1 MRLYL
6 STPSVVFHV
15 LDWSYSVSLLCWAAM
30 FLGMIVPK
38 ALMPLEPKN
47 LQRRW
52 RYELSEEHTVELEYV
67 DCLHRHALIHGQLS
81 CHWISFYS
89 RIKLLRLLLLRVE
102 DKYFVMQKVYCRIFY
117 KKNGWPLES
126 KQSFHLSSHLSY
138 FPLSNRFK
146 SLKLNPRPCLRDT
159 KLLTLKI
166 KQASLFPFC
175 RNATKWQGMAHM
187 TGCMQ
192 QFCSDKK
199 EIRQQSRREMIQGI
213 SHLIMPRAI
222 ARCTNVESLPPAPF
236 TLMG

>member
-38 ALMPLEPKN
+38 ALMPLEAEID
-47 LQRRW
+47 RRW
-52 RYELSEEHTVELEYV
+52 CIENIDRFQEKQLE
-67 DCLHRHALIHGQLS
+67 
-81 CHWISFYS
+81 
-89 RIKLLRLLLLRVE
+89 K
-102 DKYFVMQKVYCRIFY
+102 
-117 KKNGWPLES
+117 
-126 KQSFHLSSHLSY
+126 
-138 FPLSNRFK
+138 
-146 SLKLNPRPCLRDT
+146 
-159 KLLTLKI
+159 KI

>member
-38 ALMPLEPKN
+38 ALMPLEAEID
-47 LQRRW
+47 RRW
-52 RYELSEEHTVELEYV
+52 CIENIDRFQEKQLE
-67 DCLHRHALIHGQLS
+67 
-81 CHWISFYS
+81 
-89 RIKLLRLLLLRVE
+89 
-102 DKYFVMQKVYCRIFY
+102 
-117 KKNGWPLES
+117 N
-126 KQSFHLSSHLSY
+126 
-138 FPLSNRFK
+138 
-146 SLKLNPRPCLRDT
+146 
-159 KLLTLKI
+159 
-166 KQASLFPFC
+166 
-175 RNATKWQGMAHM
+175 
-187 TGCMQ
+187 MQ